1 MTVIQH
7 QFDNAADADSPLDI
21 VPVAGKIGAEIR
33 GIALSGDLDD
43 LTIAAIK
50 QALGRH
56 KVIFFRGQTQLGA
69 ARVLG
74 EIGGADADDRSPVRE
89 CISGE
94 RAHFGSPFM

>member
-7 QFDNAADADSPLDI
+7 QFDNAADADTPLDI

-56 KVIFFRGQTQLGA
+56 EA
-69 ARVLG
+69 
-74 EIGGADADDRSPVRE
+74 
-89 CISGE
+89 
-94 RAHFGSPFM
+94 